1 MLWQVVFLTY
11 RFPLSDRQ
19 IVANDLDVEYD
30 MLPSILSTP
39 MSHVISEI
47 NVCEVVLPVSND

>member
-1 MLWQVVFLTY
+1 VVFLTY
-11 RFPLSDRQ
+11 QFPLSDRQ